1 MILPGN
7 AIVGQSGGP
16 TSVINS
22 SLAGLVQTAL
32 GSPEIG
38 RVYGMRYGIE
48 GLLRGELV
56 DFGLEEAATIEGLRR
71 TPSSALGSCRY
82 KLRDEDLPNVLE
94 RLAARDIRHFFL
106 IGGND
111 SMDTIRRVEAHCR
124 ARGYPL
130 QGIGIPKTVDND
142 LPGTDH
148 TPGYP
153 SAARFTALSLRQA
166 GRLARDMKR
175 VDAFVVH
182 QTVGRDSGWLA
193 ASSALARSRPG
204 DAPHLIYVPERP
216 ITEAGV
222 IADVQACLERH
233 GWCSIV
239 CGEGIRWADGTPV
252 SSTAVLDGFQN
263 PEFGAAG
270 GGSAAIRLH
279 GLIRAATGLRGEFQ
293 ITESL
298 PMCAIDRA
306 SPLDLEEAYCC
317 GARAVEL
324 ALSGRSGVMVSL
336 EREPAR
342 PYRASCGAVPL
353 DAVAL
358 KARPMPAA
366 FLAPAGND
374 VTQAFVDYLTPLVG
388 PLEEYV
394 ELACKPLIG
403 EKTS

>member
-56 DFGLEEAATIEGLRR
+56 DFGLEVAATIEGLRR

-204 DAPHLIYVPERP
+204 DAPHMIYVPERP

-263 PEFGAAG
+263 PEFGAA
-270 GGSAAIRLH
+270 
-279 GLIRAATGLRGEFQ
+279 
-293 ITESL
+293 
-298 PMCAIDRA
+298 
-306 SPLDLEEAYCC
+306 
-317 GARAVEL
+317 
-324 ALSGRSGVMVSL
+324 
-336 EREPAR
+336 AR
-342 PYRASCGAVPL
+342 PSGCMG
-353 DAVAL
+353 
-358 KARPMPAA
+358 
-366 FLAPAGND
+366 
-374 VTQAFVDYLTPLVG
+374 
-388 PLEEYV
+388 
-394 ELACKPLIG
+394 
-403 EKTS
+403 